1 MDERLYY
8 TLQLEHLLSF
18 ILDKLLPDKL
28 LLYITN
34 LVIAQESDNF
44 LTFSVGLP
52 ETETNI
58 IVGFPLLLIFI
69 ILSGFDMSIFV
80 MSIGFGFC
88 DHVHDQIS
96 KLKNDHHCF
105 YSVNL
110 DWLQLA
116 ALEVVRR
123 KSATNRNSGLRI
135 EMQIERGTI

>member
-1 MDERLYY
+1 MDERLNY
-8 TLQLEHLLSF
+8 TLQLEHLL
-18 ILDKLLPDKL
+18 LLSYIPDK

-34 LVIAQESDNF
+34 LVIAHESDNF

-88 DHVHDQIS
+88 DQ
-96 KLKNDHHCF
+96 N
-105 YSVNL
+105 
-110 DWLQLA
+110 
-116 ALEVVRR
+116 
-123 KSATNRNSGLRI
+123 
-135 EMQIERGTI
+135 

>member
-88 DHVHDQIS
+88 DQ
-96 KLKNDHHCF
+96 N
-105 YSVNL
+105 
-110 DWLQLA
+110 
-116 ALEVVRR
+116 
-123 KSATNRNSGLRI
+123 
-135 EMQIERGTI
+135 